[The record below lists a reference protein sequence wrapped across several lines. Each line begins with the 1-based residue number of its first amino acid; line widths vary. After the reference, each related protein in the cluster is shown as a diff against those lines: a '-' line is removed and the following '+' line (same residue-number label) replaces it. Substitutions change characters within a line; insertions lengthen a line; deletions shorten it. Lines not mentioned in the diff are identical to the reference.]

1 MHSMKIKRQLPP
13 APKTAT
19 KTVRNDHLV
28 GYGVYTYE
36 STVPQTVMD
45 LRIPPTRSNSQASQ
59 AEREMKIILDLA
71 REGKTASEI
80 SAETGFNMNRIK
92 AVVNRFAETGF
103 NMNRIKA
110 VVNRFAEY
118 GAKLA
123 SEKKPKRRK
132 APKPLKDK
140 RSSPRFWTDERT
152 RVLINLHGQG
162 VIYDDIAKQLGTTRG
177 AVSSRVKRLIDE
189 GVLEPRGDREHWTQ
203 EDINLLIELKQKGLS
218 NGEISDRI
226 GKSPKA
232 CAEQFRRKKC

>member
-92 AVVNRFAETGF
+92 AVVNRFAE
-103 NMNRIKA
+103 
-110 VVNRFAEY
+110 Y

-189 GVLEPRGDREHWTQ
+189 GVLEPRDDREHWTQ
-203 EDINLLIELKQKGLS
+203 EDIDLLIELKQKGLS

>member
-1 MHSMKIKRQLPP
+1 MNSSMKIKRPLPP
-13 APKTAT
+13 LQKVTT
-19 KTVRNDHLV
+19 KQVHNNHIY
-28 GYGVYTYE
+28 GYGRHTYE
-36 STVPQTVMD
+36 YNESTPALD
-45 LRIPPTRSNSQASQ
+45 LQIPPTRSNSKAAE
-59 AEREMKIILDLA
+59 AEREIKTILDLA

-92 AVVNRFAETGF
+92 AVVNRFAE
-103 NMNRIKA
+103 
-110 VVNRFAEY
+110 Y

-132 APKPLKDK
+132 VPKPLKDK

-189 GVLEPRGDREHWTQ
+189 GVLEPRDDRDHWTQ
-203 EDINLLIELKQKGLS
+203 EDVDLLIELKSKGLS